1 MKNFGNKKV
10 VNDCHKK
17 AAKQVRT
24 MDLAITN
31 RVSVPAA
38 LYEEVKANVILNLPF
53 LQRLDYIVP
62 EDLVGLN
69 SGVTLMTGSSVWQK
83 PASPIWCRPGYCR
96 LARVKPGLKPPTFTF
111 WGNYGF
117 ETSNVEMQN

>member
-62 EDLVGLN
+62 EDLVG
-69 SGVTLMTGSSVWQK
+69 
-83 PASPIWCRPGYCR
+83 IEFWCDLDDRQQR
-96 LARVKPGLKPPTFTF
+96 LAKACIAHMVQTRVLPISPR
-111 WGNYGF
+111 
-117 ETSNVEMQN
+117 ETWLEAAHFYVLG